1 MLRQLG
7 WVRAGLAG
15 AVLSGAALVSTN
27 GLTQTATAANPPPV
41 PTGALAQTPTTGG
54 SAPVSTGVPATMAT
68 IANPTP
74 GATAAPAQAT
84 TIATAK
90 SKPKKPKRFLTDKQ
104 TIPAPP
110 PASTGLSL
118 TLGPTPR
125 PVVGFGGQPQGCCQ
139 GGSATGANAWTTG
152 NQVNDWPPTNISPV
166 PYWWTHGE
174 IEVGGRAFLNNPNRD
189 GSAFQQQQSL
199 AKYYEYSSIMPGV
212 FGGGHVA
219 AGSKDGL
226 YQVDLWA
233 NNVGYTDESYLLTA
247 SKIGEQYLSVG
258 WDETPHV
265 YSTSARTPFN
275 GVGTNHLTVPVQEP
289 TLGTVEPFPNTHQID
304 IGIQRDTAS
313 AAYRW
318 TPTEAWDF
326 NIDYSHLSRDGTQPY
341 GGVIG
346 LGGGTTG
353 YVMVPTPV
361 HDTTQNFG
369 ASGEYAG
376 TSFWGQNYTLKLGY
390 KGSLYQ
396 DDSLSYTIEN
406 PVISAA
412 IPMANESLWPS
423 NQAHGFTGT
432 LAADLPLHSRDV
444 TTVNYTAMTQN
455 SPFNPMSIN
464 YTGPPAAGVLPLPES
479 SLNGQINTTL
489 VNNVV
494 TTKITPELTAKLT
507 YRFYDFDNQT
517 PQILF
522 DQWIS
527 RDQTTI
533 SENTVQT
540 LTMSYIKQNAGAAFN
555 WRPSAQW
562 NFNAEYG
569 FEYYNYTQADVNETY
584 ESNGKI
590 SADWT
595 PSSWF
600 TVRASGFY
608 GDRRFTN
615 YNYIGNV
622 GSIQFPTVP
631 GFPPSTSSWFYSPAY
646 QQFMFD
652 DRQQTKAQLAL
663 DIVAFH
669 GVTVSP
675 TVKYQDDNYGLN
687 VLVQEGLT
695 DSKSLSYGVDVSWA
709 ISPDLHIV
717 GSYYKEYYD
726 LLLYGA
732 TANAAP
738 TVGNEAMTSDQTTVD
753 TITAGV
759 TWAAIPDKLNFDARA
774 ALSQG
779 VDTMRLFLGSG
790 ANPTGGQ
797 FPDDTTW
804 FEHVDATATYKF
816 DPTTVAKLGWKGDIK
831 AKLRYTWERN
841 AVNNW
846 QNDPVAPFFF
856 PGTTTAQNTSALLM
870 AADNPN
876 YNVHLIAASLV
887 ATW

>member
-1 MLRQLG
+1 MLHRLG
-7 WVRAGLAG
+7 WVQAWLAG
-15 AVLSGAALVSTN
+15 AVLSGAALVSTH
-27 GLTQTATAANPPPV
+27 G
-41 PTGALAQTPTTGG
+41 LAQTAPTAAP
-54 SAPVSTGVPATMAT
+54 APVSTGAQVTPPVQATQPVQATMAT

-74 GATAAPAQAT
+74 SLPGPQVQAT
-84 TIATAK
+84 TITK
-90 SKPKKPKRFLTDKQ
+90 PKPKPKPKKPKRVLTDEQ
-104 TIPAPP
+104 IILDPP
-110 PASTGLSL
+110 LASAGLSL
-118 TLGPTPR
+118 TLGPAPR
-125 PVVGFGGQPQGCCQ
+125 PVLGFGGQPQGCCQ
-139 GGSATGANAWTTG
+139 GGTAIGANAWSSG
-152 NQVNDWPPTNISPV
+152 NQIGDWPPTNVSPV

-174 IEVGGRAFLNNPNRD
+174 IEVGGRAFLNDPSKN
-189 GSAFQQQQSL
+189 GSAFKQQDSL
-199 AKYYEYSSIMPGV
+199 AKYYEYSSIAPGA

-226 YQVDLWA
+226 YGIDFWA
-233 NNVGYTDESYLLTA
+233 NNVGYSDESFLLNA

-258 WDETPHV
+258 WDQSPHL
-265 YSTSARTPFN
+265 YSTSALTPFN
-275 GVGTNHLTVPVQEP
+275 GVGTTHLTVPAQV
-289 TLGTVEPFPNTHQID
+289 TAGAGLGTLPLLGKTD
-304 IGIQRDTAS
+304 LGIQRDTAS
-313 AAYRW
+313 VNYRW

-326 NIDYSHLSRDGTQPY
+326 NVDYSHLTRKGEQPY

-346 LGGGTTG
+346 LSASTSG

-361 HDTTQNFG
+361 NDTTQNYG
-369 ASGEYAG
+369 ANGEYAG
-376 TSFWGQNYTLKLGY
+376 TSPWGKGYTLKLGY
-390 KGSLYQ
+390 KGSTYT
-396 DDSLSYTIEN
+396 DDSAAFFVEN
-406 PVISAA
+406 PISGTT
-412 IPMANESLWPS
+412 IPMAQVSMWPS
-423 NQAHGFTGT
+423 NQANGFTGT
-432 LAADLPLHSRDV
+432 LAADLPLHSRNV

-464 YTGPPAAGVLPLPES
+464 YTGPPAAGVLPLPAN

-489 VNNVV
+489 VNNVL
-494 TTKITPELTAKLT
+494 TTKLTPELTSKLT
-507 YRFYDFDNQT
+507 YRYYDFDNET

-527 RDQTTI
+527 RDQPTI
-533 SENTVQT
+533 GEHTVQT
-540 LTMSYIKQNAGAAFN
+540 LTMSYNKQNAGAALN
-555 WRPSAQW
+555 WRPSQQW

-569 FEYYNYTQADVNETY
+569 FEYYNYTQADVNQTY
-584 ESNGKI
+584 ESNGKV

-595 PSSWF
+595 PSNWF
-600 TVRASGFY
+600 TARASGFY
-608 GDRRFTN
+608 GDRRYTN

-631 GFPPSTSSWFYSPAY
+631 GFTPSTASWYYSPAY
-646 QQFMFD
+646 RQLMFD
-652 DRQQTKAQLAL
+652 DRQQAKAQLAL

-669 GVTVSP
+669 GVTISP
-675 TVKYQDDNYGLN
+675 TVKYRDDNYGLN

-695 DSKSLSYGVDVSWA
+695 DSKSISYGVDVSWA
-709 ISPDLHIV
+709 ISPDLHVV

-726 LLLYGA
+726 LLMYGA

-738 TVGNEAMTSDQTTVD
+738 TPGTEAMTSDQTTVD

-790 ANPTGGQ
+790 ANPSGGQ
-797 FPDDTTW
+797 FPNDTTW

-816 DPTTVAKLGWKGDIK
+816 DPIMVAALGWKGDIK

-846 QNDPVAPFFF
+846 QNNPVAPFFF
-856 PGTTTAQNTSALLM
+856 PGTTTAQNTNALFM
-870 AADNPN
+870 AGDNPN
-876 YNVHLIAASLV
+876 YNVHLIAASLI